1 MEQQLDYEKENELM
15 TALKDLSSA
24 IEGANFSMSQLTA
37 TTEEIAANASLAA
50 ESASNS
56 SELVK
61 AGRQSV
67 RDVIEKI
74 NVAFQNFDEL
84 AKNIRN
90 FQQNS
95 QKILKIS
102 ETIKGIASQSSLL
115 SLNARIEA
123 ARAGEQ
129 GRGFTVVASQMN
141 KLAENTVQATSEIT
155 ESLVQTQGDIKGLVG
170 SIDAVTK
177 IAGEVVNLS
186 EAMGFALDV
195 SVSEVESTAEKI
207 INISSANQE
216 ISATTTD
223 LAESMSN
230 ITTIN
235 KKLANVK
242 RSKI

>member
-1 MEQQLDYEKENELM
+1 MEQALGQEKVIELVTM
-15 TALKDLSSA
+15 LKELSSS
-24 IEGANFSMSQLTA
+24 IENANFSTGQLAATA
-37 TTEEIAANASLAA
+37 EEIAANASSAA

-61 AGRQSV
+61 EGRRAV
-67 RDVIEKI
+67 RDVIERI
-74 NVAFQNFDEL
+74 NVAFHNFDEL
-84 AKNIRN
+84 ANNIRN

-129 GRGFTVVASQMN
+129 GRGFSVVASQMN
-141 KLAENTVQATSEIT
+141 KLAENTVQATKEIT
-155 ESLVQTQGDIKGLVG
+155 ESLVQTQNNIKELVG
-170 SIDAVTK
+170 SIDAVNNL
-177 IAGEVVNLS
+177 ANEVVNMA

-195 SVSEVESTAEKI
+195 SVSEVEATAEKI

-216 ISATTTD
+216 ISATTAE

-235 KKLANVK
+235 KKLK
-242 RSKI
+242 SIGESKN

>member
-177 IAGEVVNLS
+177 IASEVVNLS